1 MTAKF
6 IAVTHIE
13 SEYLYRRSTMIAVPT
28 SSAQA
33 IADALNGIGYC
44 LCDGEKW
51 WVYENDSVSD
61 DYIQY
66 EIKRFQKR
74 KGKLVINDYEH
85 TW

>member
-6 IAVTHIE
+6 IATTKIGQ
-13 SEYLYRRSTMIAVPT
+13 EYLYRRSTMIAVPT
-28 SSAQA
+28 KSAYA
-33 IADALNGIGYC
+33 IANALNEIGYC

-51 WVYENDSVSD
+51 WVYENDVVSD
-61 DYIQY
+61 DYINY

-74 KGKLVINDYEH
+74 KGKLIIDSYEH